1 MTTTPDTAATSAVAL
16 ALYRTARALR
26 TWSPPLSYAE
36 WSVLSVV
43 CDRGPITPGRV
54 ATLEG
59 VRPPT
64 VTRTVHA
71 LVDAGLVTRSGH
83 HRNQRLVELRAT
95 PAGHAARAQGVP
107 GAVAD
112 ALASLDPAD
121 VDAVHRVAA
130 TLLERLHHRPAS
142 PAPAAAALAGAA
154 LAAGVAQ

>member
-1 MTTTPDTAATSAVAL
+1 MTTTADTSSVAL

-64 VTRTVHA
+64 ITRTVHA
-71 LVDAGLVTRSGH
+71 LVDGGLVTRSDH
-83 HRNQRLVELRAT
+83 HSNQRLVELRAT

-112 ALASLDPAD
+112 ALAALDPAD

-130 TLLERLHHRPAS
+130 ALLERLHHRPPS
-142 PAPAAAALAGAA
+142 AAAPALAGAA